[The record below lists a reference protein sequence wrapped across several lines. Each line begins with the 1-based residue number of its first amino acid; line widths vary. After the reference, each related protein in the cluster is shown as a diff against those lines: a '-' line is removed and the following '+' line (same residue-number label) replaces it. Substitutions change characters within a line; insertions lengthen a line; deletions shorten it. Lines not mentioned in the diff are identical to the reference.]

1 MRGALRIL
9 GVLFVL
15 SCFILACG
23 SRIAA
28 QAGDD
33 YPDHPIKLV
42 VAFTPGGITDTLGR
56 IAAEAIQNGLHQS
69 VVVENRPGA
78 GGVVGNSY
86 VARSA
91 PDGYTL
97 LVVPTAFAILPYVY
111 KNLTYDTRIDFAPIS
126 LIGETATVMVVS
138 PALGVSTVR
147 EFIALAK
154 QPGSHL
160 SYATSGV
167 GTPSQLSVEYFCGLT
182 GIKLQH
188 VPYNGSAPAST
199 AVMSGDVSMT
209 LLDMSL
215 ATDLIKAGKL
225 KALGVTAPTRHYKM
239 PDTPTIGETVPGFA
253 ATSWTGVVG
262 RGGTPQPIIDKL
274 SGAMRSYL
282 KSEAGIARLRALGVD
297 AHPTTP
303 EQTAAW
309 INGQLALWKP
319 VVKAAGIVPQ

>member
-1 MRGALRIL
+1 MRSVFTMLAVL
-9 GVLFVL
+9 GVLW
-15 SCFILACG
+15 CG
-23 SRIAA
+23 PSIMARAA
-28 QAGDD
+28 GA

-42 VAFTPGGITDTLGR
+42 VTFTPGGITDTLGR

-78 GGVVGNSY
+78 GGVIGNSF
-86 VARSA
+86 VARAA

-97 LVVPTAFAILPYVY
+97 LVVPTAFGILPYVY
-111 KNLTYDTRIDFAPIS
+111 KNLSYDTRKDFAPIS
-126 LIGETATVMVVS
+126 LIGDMATVMVVS
-138 PALGVSTVR
+138 PSLGVSTVQ
-147 EFIALAK
+147 EFIDLAK
-154 QPGSHL
+154 KPGSHL

-167 GTPSQLSVEYFCGLT
+167 GTPSQLSVEYFCSRT

-188 VPYNGSAPAST
+188 VPFNGSAPASV
-199 AVMSGDVSMT
+199 AVMSGDVSMA
-209 LLDMSL
+209 LLEMSVADEL
-215 ATDLIKAGKL
+215 VKAGKL

-262 RGGTPQPIIDKL
+262 RAGTPKPIIDRL
-274 SGAMRSYL
+274 SGVMRSYL
-282 KSEAGIARLRALGVD
+282 ETQAGIARLRALGVD

-309 INGQLALWKP
+309 IDGQLALWKP